1 MTFRFNYFQN
11 VILSKNIK
19 ILFFLMFS
27 GLVFSQNYYVSANNG
42 SDSNNG
48 SETTPFQT
56 INRAISFV
64 NPGGTIFVMN
74 GTYQNNGYGTVDT
87 ATNTNMN
94 NNHVV
99 TINKSQIWYPRPF
112 AKNP

>member
-1 MTFRFNYFQN
+1 M
-11 VILSKNIK
+11 ILKLDFYKKVKLLKYIK
-19 ILFFLMFS
+19 TLFFLMFT
-27 GLVFSQNYYVSANNG
+27 GLIFSQNYYVSDNHG

-48 SETTPFQT
+48 SETAPFKT

-74 GTYQNNGYGTVDT
+74 GIYQNNGYGTVDT
-87 ATNTNMN
+87 NTNTNMN

-99 TINKSQIWYPRPF
+99 TINRSGTEG
-112 AKNP
+112 A